1 MRSIR
6 RLQLVAGV
14 LVGAGVSARAVAS
27 FTTTTNFADWQAA
40 VPGFTTIDFVGIQ
53 GYIHDTYAPL
63 GVVFDANDFGL
74 ALPTAPDGWAA
85 SGSGGGGAFI
95 QPQFFD
101 DQFALGIFFIGAVDV
116 RLYSNGALLFESGTV
131 ATFGP
136 WKFLGITSTI
146 GFDFVQIED
155 PEDGVVAIDN
165 LYFGGA
171 VPAPG
176 VAVTVG
182 IASLLGF
189 GPRRRR

>member
-1 MRSIR
+1 MAPRT
-6 RLQLVAGV
+6 LFVCAFVVGGTTATGLAG
-14 LVGAGVSARAVAS
+14 

-53 GYIHDTYAPL
+53 GYIHDSYAPL
-63 GVVFDANDFGL
+63 GVVFDVNDFGT
-74 ALPTAPDGWAA
+74 ALGSAPDGWAA
-85 SGSGGGGAFI
+85 YGSGGGGAFI

-131 ATFGP
+131 GTFGP
-136 WKFLGITSTI
+136 WKFFGITSTI

-155 PEDGVVAIDN
+155 PEDGVVVIDN

-176 VAVTVG
+176 AAVTVG
-182 IASLLGF
+182 IASLFGF
-189 GPRRRR
+189 GRRRRG